1 MAWQP
6 DYATAAQLKSYVG
19 IREANLDE
27 AEIALAITA
36 SSRAIDRACNRQ
48 FGLVDAVE
56 DRYYTP
62 RWDKRLCR
70 WVIEIDDLM
79 TTTGL
84 LVNADLDDD
93 ATYDDTI
100 DQYALKPVNSA
111 PKGRPW
117 TQLVVHPTSSVLP
130 TNRQDSVEVT
140 ARFGWTAVP
149 DAITQACLLQASR
162 VFKRK
167 EAPFGVAGSPDN
179 NSEMRLLAKVDPD
192 VEVIIGPYKRIWA
205 AK

>member
-1 MAWQP
+1 MAWAP

-19 IREANLDE
+19 ILEANLDE

-36 SSRAIDRACNRQ
+36 SSRAIDRACSRQ
-48 FGLVDAVE
+48 FGLVDTVE

-117 TQLVVHPTSSVLP
+117 TQIVVHPSSSVLP

-167 EAPFGVAGSPDN
+167 EAPFGVAGSPEYG
-179 NSEMRLLAKVDPD
+179 SEMRLLAKVDPD